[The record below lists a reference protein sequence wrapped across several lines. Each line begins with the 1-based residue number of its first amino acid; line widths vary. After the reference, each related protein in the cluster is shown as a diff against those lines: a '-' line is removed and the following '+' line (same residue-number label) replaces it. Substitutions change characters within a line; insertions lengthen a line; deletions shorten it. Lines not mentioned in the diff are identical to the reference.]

1 MSNVPVILIA
11 FFVILV
17 MDDSSS
23 NKGSPNQEASP
34 VNPAE
39 NADAAQSHSVSPE
52 RPVVDSENISPPV
65 MNEASMEQ
73 RLLNVDGNGENE
85 DRPVNRDNVPDG
97 FLDPEEVMMQRRAL
111 LNAAIAS
118 QENESAFSCKYPG
131 CNFTSTDVEI
141 YLKHEDSHVDGGSVD
156 CDVCNQQFPSYA
168 SMRRHRLIHLG
179 VRPFECQMCAKRF
192 LRKDQFMDHV
202 LRHSK
207 QRPYRCPFCTRGF
220 GFRPHLKAHLTS
232 DHANIVL
239 DKTCRICDFKSS
251 SPNGAKVHFA
261 MCHLKQTLD
270 GSDSDDR
277 SHEHIG
283 SSQSRV
289 TQSENGAIDL
299 ATVSQN
305 FSFVQAAHYSP
316 YTASVSDSN
325 AVVAGPSD
333 MSHSSKFHLTPVP
346 SHRPQLM
353 PHTIEQ
359 SITMPIPD
367 DDKRHTCVSALAGS
381 TTMASPITCHDRT
394 CCRPSQHHEL
404 PPRDKICVKPE
415 PPELS
420 VDDSQNSNVQP
431 TSTMDLSAVDVVET
445 TCVTN
450 EASGSS
456 ETPCRR
462 KSHKHSSSDE
472 TGSESHNSPPSRT
485 DSQSVPQSSRSV
497 HTCYRFRQCGE
508 SSNQRCRDFTRH
520 TCVAHRHPPE
530 KRPRL
535 SEGDSDR
542 HVHNDHSD
550 TEERKVFYNR
560 ATSTNSFSQAEVP
573 VPRVIH
579 HTSSVHN
586 DGSCAL
592 ESHSEASNYFGQK
605 SRIVIRDIESCTL
618 TCPYCGIIFPDQ
630 TLYLLHRSLHSE
642 TSPWK
647 CNLCGKTCKDKYD
660 FNSHIISKGHY

>member
-1 MSNVPVILIA
+1 
-11 FFVILV
+11 
-17 MDDSSS
+17 MDESAL
-23 NKGSPNQEASP
+23 NKESPNSEESP
-34 VNPAE
+34 VNHVE
-39 NADAAQSHSVSPE
+39 NKEDGPSHSVSPE
-52 RPVVDSENISPPV
+52 RPAADSEIVTSPVLNEQNIDSR
-65 MNEASMEQ
+65 A
-73 RLLNVDGNGENE
+73 LNAEPTINDEE
-85 DRPVNRDNVPDG
+85 RPVNRDNIPDG

-118 QENESAFSCKYPG
+118 QENGSAFSCKYPG

-141 YLKHEDSHVDGGSVD
+141 YLKHEDSHIDGGSVE

-192 LRKDQFMDHV
+192 LRKDQFMEHV

-207 QRPYRCPFCTRGF
+207 QRPYRCPFCSRSF

-232 DHANIVL
+232 DHPNIII

-270 GSDSDDR
+270 GSEADDR
-277 SHEHIG
+277 PRDLIG
-283 SSQSRV
+283 SSQVHATPSD
-289 TQSENGAIDL
+289 NGAIDL

-316 YTASVSDSN
+316 YSASISDN
-325 AVVAGPSD
+325 HAVIPGPSD
-333 MSHSSKFHLTPVP
+333 LSHSSKVQHLTAAPG
-346 SHRPQLM
+346 HRHFIPHNVEQNMVM
-353 PHTIEQ
+353 PLPEE
-359 SITMPIPD
+359 D
-367 DDKRHTCVSALAGS
+367 NRHACVSALAGS
-381 TTMASPITCHDRT
+381 TTMASPVTCQDRT
-394 CCRPSQHHEL
+394 CCRPQNHDV
-404 PPRDKICVKPE
+404 PPRERVCVKPE
-415 PPELS
+415 PPELT
-420 VDDSQNSNVQP
+420 VDDSQNSVQP

-472 TGSESHNSPPSRT
+472 TGSESHNSPPSRPL
-485 DSQSVPQSSRSV
+485 DVQSTSHSSRSV
-497 HTCYRFRQCGE
+497 HTCYRVRQCEE
-508 SSNQRCRDFTRH
+508 SSNQRCRDFSRH
-520 TCVAHRHPPE
+520 TCMAHRHPPE

-535 SEGDSDR
+535 SEGSTDR
-542 HVHNDHSD
+542 HSHDHSD
-550 TEERKVFYNR
+550 NEERKVFYNR
-560 ATSTNSFSQAEVP
+560 ATSTNSFNQAEIP

-579 HTSSVHN
+579 HTSVHN
-586 DGSCAL
+586 DGSCTS
-592 ESHSEASNYFGQK
+592 ESHTEPNYFGRK
-605 SRIVIRDIESCTL
+605 NTIVIRDIESCTL
-618 TCPYCGIIFPDQ
+618 TCPYCGIVFPDQ

-642 TSPWK
+642 ASPWK
-647 CNLCGKTCKDKYD
+647 CNLCGKNCKDKYD